1 MHDHR
6 GKEIMFSE
14 GVKLIYVSDEANIM
28 MCRNILS
35 FASLAVVLRQITF
48 LSFGC
53 SRQSAV
59 PMFHDL
65 YALFS
70 LKNSIIILPSCKLN
84 HIASCE
90 FVFIF

>member
-1 MHDHR
+1 MHDRR

-35 FASLAVVLRQITF
+35 CASLVVVLRQITF

-65 YALFS
+65 YANITFCS
-70 LKNSIIILPSCKLN
+70 VVIEEQHHYFAIL
-84 HIASCE
+84 
-90 FVFIF
+90 